1 MTILVTGTED
11 YLDSLYLE
19 NDNFESGLS
28 SQWKIDD
35 FIESATSPYAHI
47 KGNNPPLF
55 NSPQI
60 VSTPTIEQE
69 QGNSSVKFSIS
80 SEEEYDWVS
89 EDGTTQKVRVYKSE
103 IGQPPVEMNSE
114 YIYRFRNLIP
124 EADEADYL
132 KHTII
137 AQWHDVPDSSEGERF
152 RNPPL
157 SLITKDNK
165 FYLSNKWASQRVNTN
180 QEIDGEELFD
190 LGNYEEAQWYE
201 WVIHVKWSYQDD
213 GFLEVWKNDELVV
226 SKVGPNTYND
236 ALGPYLRLGIYQPG
250 GWENRQATL
259 KELLL
264 DDVEIVK
271 IDGGAHSLIGD
282 RQDNTYIL
290 SRQSAA
296 GSQITDT
303 GGIDTLNLSDL
314 TLRVSDFK
322 RSGNNL
328 IVNIN
333 QDAEFDEASD
343 LTIVNFWSSSDIG
356 EGYIETLSNINGI
369 DIFNSLSENTEVIEP
384 VALRLEAEDFQLQNY
399 AIEEGDFASGGQ
411 LISLGG
417 SSENVGIA
425 STTIDELSGAY
436 EVVVGYFDESDGI
449 AEIQVKLNDD
459 LVGSVLLNQ
468 ELGSG
473 GVNDTTF
480 QEATIGN
487 VTLNPGDIL
496 TVHGTLDHTEF
507 ARIDYL
513 DFLPVSSPLTD
524 DLVNT
529 EDVI

>member
-1 MTILVTGTED
+1 MKFIYPQST
-11 YLDSLYLE
+11 YLE
-19 NDNFESGLS
+19 NDNFESGFS
-28 SQWKIDD
+28 SQWKVDD
-35 FIESATSPYAHI
+35 FIESATPPYSHI
-47 KGNNPPLF
+47 KRNNPPLF

-60 VSTPTIEQE
+60 VSTPTIEKE
-69 QGNSSVKFSIS
+69 QSNSSVKFSIS

-89 EDGTTQKVRVYKSE
+89 QDGTTQKVRVYKSE
-103 IGQPPVEMNSE
+103 IGKPPDEMNSE

-124 EADEADYL
+124 ETDEADYL

-137 AQWHDVPDSSEGERF
+137 AQWHDLPDFSEGETW

-165 FYLSNKWASQRVNTN
+165 FYLSNKWTSKRVSTN
-180 QEIDGEELFD
+180 QEHDGELFD
-190 LGNYEEAQWYE
+190 LGNYEEDLWYE
-201 WVIHVKWSYQDD
+201 WTVHVKWSYQED
-213 GFLEVWKNDELVV
+213 GFLEIWKNNELVV

-236 ALGPYLRLGIYQPG
+236 AIGPYLRLGIYQPG

-282 RQDNTYIL
+282 NQDNIYIL

-322 RSGNNL
+322 RIGNNL

-356 EGYIETLSNINGI
+356 EGYIETLDNINGI
-369 DIFNSLSENTEVIEP
+369 DIFNSLLENTEVIEP

-399 AIEEGDFASGGQ
+399 AIENQDFASGGQ
-411 LISLGG
+411 LISLRR
-417 SSENVGIA
+417 SPENVGIA
-425 STTIDELSGAY
+425 SNIIDELSGAY
-436 EVVVGYFDESDGI
+436 DIVIGYFDENDGI
-449 AEIQVKLNDD
+449 AQIQVKLNDD
-459 LVGSVLLNQ
+459 IVGSVLLNQ
-468 ELGSG
+468 ELGG
-473 GVNDTTF
+473 GIANDITF
-480 QEATIGN
+480 QEAKIRN

-496 TVHGTLDHTEF
+496 TVQGILDNTEF

-513 DFLPVSSPLTD
+513 DFFPVSEALTD
-524 DLVNT
+524 DIVNG
-529 EDVI
+529 

>member
-1 MTILVTGTED
+1 MKFIYPQST
-11 YLDSLYLE
+11 YLE
-19 NDNFESGLS
+19 NDNFESGFS
-28 SQWKIDD
+28 SQWKVDD
-35 FIESATSPYAHI
+35 FIESATPPYSHI

-69 QGNSSVKFSIS
+69 QSNSSVKFSIS

-89 EDGTTQKVRVYKSE
+89 QDGTTQKVRVYKSE
-103 IGQPPVEMNSE
+103 IVQPPVEMNSE

-124 EADEADYL
+124 EPDEADYL

-137 AQWHDVPDSSEGERF
+137 AQWHDLPDFSEGETW

-165 FYLSNKWASQRVNTN
+165 FYMSNRWTSKRVSTN
-180 QEIDGEELFD
+180 QEHDSELFD
-190 LGNYEEAQWYE
+190 LGNYEEDLWYE
-201 WVIHVKWSYQDD
+201 WTVHVKWSYQED
-213 GFLEVWKNDELVV
+213 GFLEIWKNNELVV

-236 ALGPYLRLGIYQPG
+236 AIGPFLRIGIYQSG

-282 RQDNTYIL
+282 NQDNTYIL

-296 GSQITDT
+296 GSQITDK
-303 GGIDTLNLSDL
+303 GGIDTLNFSDL
-314 TLRVSDFK
+314 TLRLSDFK
-322 RSGNNL
+322 RIGNNL

-333 QDAEFDEASD
+333 QDVEFDEASD

-356 EGYIETLSNINGI
+356 EGYIETLNNINGI
-369 DIFNSLSENTEVIEP
+369 DIFNSLLENTEVIEP
-384 VALRLEAEDFQLQNY
+384 VVLRLEAEDFQLQNY
-399 AIEEGDFASGGQ
+399 VIEEGDFASGEQ
-411 LISLGG
+411 LISLRK

-436 EVVVGYFDESDGI
+436 DIVLGFFDESDGK
-449 AEIQVKLNDD
+449 AEIQVQLNDNV
-459 LVGSVLLNQ
+459 VGSVLLNQ
-468 ELGSG
+468 ELGDRMPS
-473 GVNDTTF
+473 DITF
-480 QEATIGN
+480 QEATIRN
-487 VTLNPGDIL
+487 VMLNPGDIL
-496 TVHGTLDHTEF
+496 TVQGIVDNAEF

-524 DLVNT
+524 DTVNS
-529 EDVI
+529 